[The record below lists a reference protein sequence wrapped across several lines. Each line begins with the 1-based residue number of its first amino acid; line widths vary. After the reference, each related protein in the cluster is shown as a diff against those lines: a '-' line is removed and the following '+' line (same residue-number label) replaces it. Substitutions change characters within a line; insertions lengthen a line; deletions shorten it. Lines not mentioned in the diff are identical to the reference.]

1 MPPDSA
7 PGSLHPI
14 FGLENMITVI
24 SMKGGDAPR
33 EKLQLLNPVPALP
46 SCVTSG
52 KAPKFSASLVCLL
65 RVSVRSG
72 GREAGNTLAQSMA
85 RSWGSINGSRSF
97 VANEVRLSQ
106 LHLG

>member
-7 PGSLHPI
+7 PGGLHPI

-24 SMKGGDAPR
+24 SMKGGEAPR

-46 SCVTSG
+46 SCVTPG
-52 KAPKFSASLVCLL
+52 KAPKFSASLVCLA
-65 RVSVRSG
+65 RVSVRSE

-85 RSWGSINGSRSF
+85 RSWGSINGSCSF
-97 VANEVRLSQ
+97 VANEVRPSQ
-106 LHLG
+106 LRLG